1 MSERSLSPHW
11 LSSWASTVSDA
22 LNHMTEGFERRHGYP
37 PGTNLVRSADQD
49 DQDAAR
55 ALAHDAQA
63 PDDLI
68 TLYDSIGEIA
78 WSDVGNGYF
87 LHSAGDT
94 REMLAAY
101 GAIPIGNNAEPYGLV
116 IGTDGG
122 GRNYITDRQG
132 VIWRTR
138 TATLDEPELDQ
149 VANDLQHFLEQLQE
163 SLTRFIATGEP
174 GRL

>member
-1 MSERSLSPHW
+1 
-11 LSSWASTVSDA
+11 
-22 LNHMTEGFERRHGYP
+22 MTEDFERTYGYP
-37 PGTNLVRSADQD
+37 PGSNLVRSADQD
-49 DQDAAR
+49 DRDAAR
-55 ALAHDAQA
+55 ALAHEVQA

-68 TLYDSIGEIA
+68 TFYGNVGEVM

-94 REMLAAY
+94 RQMLAAY
-101 GAIPIGNNAEPYGLV
+101 GVIPIGNSPEPCGLV
-116 IGTDGG
+116 IGADGG
-122 GRNYITDRQG
+122 GRSYITDHQG
-132 VIWRTR
+132 AVWRTR

-149 VANDLQHFLEQLQE
+149 VAHDLQHFLEQLKE